1 MDSYS
6 PRDGESRRKRRR
18 QSMSSANMTSASP
31 QELGHMRPSLSK
43 GSSSFVGSGSGIY
56 FVKTVQSA
64 FARNYRRESDA
75 IDEALV
81 PGEDDRL
88 QSGSPSGCIW
98 HPSEIIQLSDPHPS
112 HVATF
117 DDLACWSQQYWDN
130 WHPPF
135 PFLHAPSILGVL
147 ERVSLDG
154 LRSLSLVDSITV
166 RSVLSISVA
175 DRRQMPPSRGKLVS
189 SNLVFN
195 TIDDAISCLTPILL
209 QPSTLASLQ
218 ALVAIQLFL
227 VSMLRLNA
235 ASRIGGLITRI
246 AFQLGLHRCP
256 SRFQQFSVADA
267 DMRRRLFWTIYSLER
282 YLSQSLGLPLD
293 IKDDDVDV
301 CYSDKELHVDD
312 LGEEQNVQRPQDPR
326 LLLLPAFLA
335 RHGYIKGLILELR
348 HKSVLHRTTD
358 PDEAAHVDSE
368 ISKWWNE
375 AQDLLDP
382 HYMEDE
388 EPGGD
393 LTSPGHASSLK
404 ESHKLLLIVQKH
416 ESTILLN
423 RPVITSAP
431 CSSMFASAVQKC
443 IGASKQIVSKVYQH
457 LQTGMD
463 ESGSRD
469 GRILNPLCWPGFT
482 WCIWMSGLILVYA
495 ASEGHYSVQLAQ
507 RDTERCIKIL
517 DILAMRGSVWPGA
530 CASALRDL
538 HKALASKSLNGFHNV
553 SGPGQSPK
561 SSIPR
566 PIDTLSTSS
575 NVLQSRQKQQQQLN
589 GLRPDS
595 SLQGDESTSP
605 PTANTDFRSMSSQQ
619 SSQIGGNQGDRSIPR
634 PFTSMSRP
642 AASTLPPDQFT
653 DATLFGMNGM
663 FDMGNHFDGVENI
676 FQLMDASY
684 QLGEQMVE
692 PNFSGRYYEGENR
705 L

>member
-1 MDSYS
+1 MA
-6 PRDGESRRKRRR
+6 G
-18 QSMSSANMTSASP
+18 ASP

-56 FVKTVQSA
+56 FVRTVQSA
-64 FARNYRRESDA
+64 FARNYRRESEAMD
-75 IDEALV
+75 DALV

-88 QSGSPSGCIW
+88 QTGSPSGCIW
-98 HPSEIIQLSDPHPS
+98 YPNEIIQLSDTHPS
-112 HVATF
+112 HAMTF
-117 DDLACWSQQYWDN
+117 DDLACWSKQYWDN

-154 LRSLSLVDSITV
+154 IQSLSLVDSITV

-175 DRRQMPPSRGKLVS
+175 DRRQMPPTRGKLVP

-195 TIDDAISCLTPILL
+195 TVDDAISCLTPILL

-235 ASRIGGLITRI
+235 ASRVGGLITRI

-256 SRFQQFSVADA
+256 SRFKQFSVSDA
-267 DMRRRLFWTIYSLER
+267 DMRRRLFWAIYSLER

-301 CYSDKELHVDD
+301 CYSDKELHGDD
-312 LGEEQNVQRPQDPR
+312 LGGVHNFQQPHDPR

-348 HKSVLHRTTD
+348 HKSVMHRTTD
-358 PDEAAHVDSE
+358 QDEAAHVDSE

-382 HYMEDE
+382 HYMENE
-388 EPGGD
+388 ETSGD
-393 LTSPGHASSLK
+393 LTSQGNASSLK

-431 CSSMFASAVQKC
+431 NSSMFASAMQKC

-457 LQTGMD
+457 LQTGMN
-463 ESGSRD
+463 EAVPRD

-495 ASEGHYSVQLAQ
+495 ASEGYYSLQIAQ
-507 RDTERCIKIL
+507 RDAERCIKIL
-517 DILAMRGSVWPGA
+517 EILAMRGSVWPGA

-538 HKALASKSLNGFHNV
+538 HKALASKSLNGTLDV
-553 SGPGQSPK
+553 SQTGQSPG
-561 SSIPR
+561 SSNPR
-566 PIDTLSTSS
+566 SIETPSASS
-575 NVLQSRQKQQQQLN
+575 NVLQSRQRQQVI
-589 GLRPDS
+589 GVRPGS
-595 SLQGDESTSP
+595 SLRGNESTTPS
-605 PTANTDFRSMSSQQ
+605 TANPDFRPMSSQH
-619 SSQIGGNQGDRSIPR
+619 SSQPGGNQSDRGAQRSAPA
-634 PFTSMSRP
+634 TSMSQA
-642 AASTLPPDQFT
+642 AASTFQPDQFA
-653 DATLFGMNGM
+653 DSTLFGMVNGM
-663 FDMGNHFDGVENI
+663 YDMGDQFDGVGDI

-684 QLGEQMVE
+684 QLGEQMFE
-692 PNFSGRYYEGENR
+692 PNIPGRY
-705 L
+705 